1 MDNIYLFMVIALGI
15 LAIIDLV
22 VGVSNDA
29 VNFLNSA
36 IGSKAVSFKT
46 IMIVASIG
54 IACGALFS
62 SGMMEVARKGIFV
75 PGNFMFNEIMIIF
88 MAVMITDILLLDV
101 FNTLGMP
108 TSTTVSIVFNLLG
121 AAVCIAL
128 LKISADESQSYA
140 ELYNYIN
147 TEKAKQIIGGI
158 LLSVV
163 VAFSVGAFVQ
173 YVSRILLSFH
183 YEKKATWVGALF
195 GGIALTALVYFILM
209 KGIKGADIAKQ
220 SFQFTNGL
228 TIKKYLETYVI
239 QLVAA
244 FFVFWTAFSYVFMK
258 IFNQNIYKL
267 IIIVG
272 TFSLALAFAGND
284 LVNFIGVPIA
294 GWQAYQAFVDP
305 LVNING
311 LAANEFPMA
320 VLGKK
325 VPTPTLWLF
334 LASVVMVVTLWLS
347 SKSREVLKTSLN
359 LSSQGETKERFKPNF
374 ISRGV
379 VRTAIMLSRTFTAIT
394 PNVLS
399 EKIDKQFKKPVIE
412 LAKDKTYELPAFD
425 MVRAS
430 VNLMVAGI
438 LISIATSYK
447 LPLSTTYVT
456 FMVAMGTSLADR
468 AWGAESAVYRVAGV
482 LNVIGGWFL
491 TAFSAFFAAAV
502 VAFLISWNAKVMV
515 PILLLL
521 TTILLT
527 KNMLAHRKK
536 ARAVKEEDSIN
547 KAESSSIQGVVEE
560 SADNIRAVV
569 SRTSKIY
576 SNTVDSLA
584 KQNLDGLKK
593 SKKGVN
599 KLNEEVEE
607 LKDNIFYFIK
617 NLDESS
623 VGASDFYINVL
634 GYLQDMSQSLEYIA
648 KASHKHVNNNHLK
661 LRFNQIKDLKET
673 EQQLNTLFGKIKS
686 SFSER
691 DFDKINDIIAE
702 KQELLLKVNEKIK
715 KQVSRTRTEED
726 SPKNTTLYFSLLLE
740 TKDLIKATM
749 SLLQAY
755 KER

>member
-15 LAIIDLV
+15 LAVIDLV

-29 VNFLNSA
+29 VNFLSSA
-36 IGSKAVSFKT
+36 IGSRAVSFKT

-54 IACGALFS
+54 IACGAVFS

-121 AAVCIAL
+121 AAVCVAL
-128 LKISADESQSYA
+128 LKISADPNQGYGAIFE
-140 ELYNYIN
+140 YIN
-147 TEKAKQIIGGI
+147 TAKAKQIIFGI

-163 VAFSVGAFVQ
+163 VAFSVGALVQ
-173 YVSRILLSFH
+173 YISRALLSFH
-183 YEKKATWVGALF
+183 FEKKATWVGALF
-195 GGIALTALVYFILM
+195 GGIAMTALIYFILM

-220 SFQFTNGL
+220 PMEALNGL
-228 TIKKYLETYVI
+228 TIKKYLEANVAF
-239 QLVAA
+239 LVSI
-244 FFVFWTAFSYVFMK
+244 FFVLWTALSYVYMAVLK
-258 IFNQNIYKL
+258 QNIYKL

-294 GWQAYQAFVDP
+294 GWQSFQAWSTSGVP
-305 LVNING
+305 
-311 LAANEFPMA
+311 ANEFAMS

-325 VPTPTLWLF
+325 VPTPTLWL
-334 LASVVMVVTLWLS
+334 LIASAIMIATLWFS
-347 SKSREVLKTSLN
+347 SKSKEVLKTSLS
-359 LSSQGETKERFKPNF
+359 LSSQEDTKERFNPNF
-374 ISRGV
+374 LSRII
-379 VRTAIMLSRTFTAIT
+379 VRGAIVMSRTFAAVT
-394 PNVLS
+394 PDTLNK
-399 EKIDKQFKKPVIE
+399 KIEDQFEKPVIA
-412 LAKDKTYELPAFD
+412 LSKDKSYEMPAFD
-425 MVRAS
+425 MIRAS

-491 TAFSAFFAAAV
+491 TAFSAFFAAAT
-502 VAFLISWNAKVMV
+502 VAFLISWNMKVMI
-515 PILLLL
+515 PILLLVL
-521 TTILLT
+521 TFLLV

-536 ARAVKEEDSIN
+536 SQATKEEDYIS
-547 KAESSSIQGVVEE
+547 KAESTSLTGVVEE
-560 SADNIRAVV
+560 SADNVRAIV
-569 SRTSKIY
+569 SRSAKIY
-576 SNTVDSLA
+576 KKTIDGLA
-584 KQNLDGLKK
+584 VQDLSELKK
-593 SKKGVN
+593 SKKGVK
-599 KLNEEVEE
+599 KLNDEVDD
-607 LKDNIFYFIK
+607 LKDSIFYFIK
-617 NLDESS
+617 NLDDAS
-623 VGASDFYINVL
+623 VGASHFYINIIAC
-634 GYLQDMSQSLEYIA
+634 LQDMAQSLEYIS

-661 LRFNQIKDLKET
+661 LRFNQIKDLKEI
-673 EQQLNTLFGKIKS
+673 EQQLNILFGKIKS
-686 SFSER
+686 TFSER
-691 DFDKINDIIAE
+691 DFANIDIILEEKRQLLNNIRAKIE
-702 KQELLLKVNEKIK
+702 KQVA
-715 KQVSRTRTEED
+715 RTRTEEG

-749 SLLQAY
+749 SLLETY
-755 KER
+755 KAQ